1 MKEEEPAYHGHKGFA
16 GNSHPCPHPTGA
28 QFIAFPFQYFF
39 YNFLIETGSHGAQA
53 DYVAGIK
60 DAPPYHAV
68 V

>member
-1 MKEEEPAYHGHKGFA
+1 MATKALLGTLILA
-16 GNSHPCPHPTGA
+16 PTP
-28 QFIAFPFQYFF
+28 QELSLLLFHSNIFF